1 MKKRGDTASG
11 PGVAFSYWANK
22 HYYWTVGWMGLDLND
37 STQTQ
42 HPSKKKTLKKGPQC
56 ECEG

>member
-11 PGVAFSYWANK
+11 PGVAFSYWANQ

-42 HPSKKKTLKKGPQC
+42 HPSKKKL
-56 ECEG
+56 